1 MEDSITIMPKTNIS
15 ALTKEN
21 GVHQKTP
28 SIKTSD
34 INQIF
39 LIPPEEGEIKE
50 ENGED
55 SSLEDCHHTM
65 FDPVLYQRGVPS
77 DAFNLILSGKVMVQS
92 GNEGFMIT

>member
-1 MEDSITIMPKTNIS
+1 MSHLTH
-15 ALTKEN
+15 LTKEN

-28 SIKTSD
+28 TIKTSD
-34 INQIF
+34 VNQIF
-39 LIPPEEGEIKE
+39 LISPEEGEIKE
-50 ENGED
+50 EDGEE
-55 SSLEDCHHTM
+55 SSFEDCHHTM